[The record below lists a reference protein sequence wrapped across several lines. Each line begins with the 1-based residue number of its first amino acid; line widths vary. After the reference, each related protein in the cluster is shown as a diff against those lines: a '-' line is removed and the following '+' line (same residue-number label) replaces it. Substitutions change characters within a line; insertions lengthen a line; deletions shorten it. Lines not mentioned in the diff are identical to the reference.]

1 MNCEVTLSP
10 QSLEALVYIT
20 KEYHYKNTDIAL
32 RAMIH
37 YFSKEWCGDVIPIMI
52 LKKKSANADIRI
64 EVDE

>member
-1 MNCEVTLSP
+1 M
-10 QSLEALVYIT
+10 EALVYIT